1 MGILLG
7 QDREPG
13 SPLPLA
19 QQLRFDAGS
28 PALNLLATRGL
39 RGTESPLE
47 RLSSVP
53 RLADWL
59 AGNGLPPV
67 RFGESDVAAARGLR
81 EAGYGVLAA
90 IVDGRA
96 PAADDL
102 AALNDWVSRPLPGPR
117 LRPAGT
123 RLSWDDAP
131 ATVETV
137 LIGLARDLARLAI
150 DPDAVLRGCDGPTCR
165 MLYLDRSRGHRRRWC
180 SMERCGNAAKAK
192 QHRTRTAAPDRASR
206 SARSADSNGVGR

>member
-19 QQLRFDAGS
+19 HQLRFDAGS

-39 RGTESPLE
+39 RGTDSPIE
-47 RLSSVP
+47 RLSSAH
-53 RLADWL
+53 RLTDWL
-59 AGNGLPPV
+59 AGNGLPRVPV
-67 RFGESDVAAARGLR
+67 SESDLEAALGLR

-90 IVDGRA
+90 VVDGRT
-96 PAADDL
+96 PPADDL
-102 AALNDWVSRPLPGPR
+102 ATLNDWASRPLPGPR
-117 LRPAGT
+117 LRPAGI
-123 RLSWDDAP
+123 RLTWHDAP

-137 LIGLARDLARLAI
+137 LTGLARDLARLAV
-150 DPDAVLRGCDGPTCR
+150 DPGAALRGCDGPTCQ

-192 QHRTRTAAPDRASR
+192 EHRARTAGPARATDPD
-206 SARSADSNGVGR
+206 GVGR